1 LASRDRLWIRPRC
14 GHPEIC
20 SLVAASHTHSG
31 PGGLWDSY
39 AAGLLGAGMPDETQ
53 RWAVQRALDEAV
65 RQAEAA
71 LGPAELQMGR
81 ETWTKGPAQ
90 ARSEGPIDPEIVA
103 LRLPRPSGPG
113 VATLVVCAMPP
124 TSADR
129 GVLSA
134 DWPGELETKG
144 APTLVLQGAV
154 GNTTWPRGQPLARPI
169 AQKVEEILTD
179 APWLGEAPI
188 ECFGLG
194 VSG

>member
-81 ETWTKGPAQ
+81 EMWTKGPAQ

-103 LRLPRPSGPG
+103 LRLRRPSGPG
-113 VATLVVCAMPP
+113 VAALGGFRVPP
-124 TSADR
+124 ASPARRGLPAD
-129 GVLSA
+129 L
-134 DWPGELETKG
+134 P
-144 APTLVLQGAV
+144 
-154 GNTTWPRGQPLARPI
+154 
-169 AQKVEEILTD
+169 
-179 APWLGEAPI
+179 
-188 ECFGLG
+188 
-194 VSG
+194 